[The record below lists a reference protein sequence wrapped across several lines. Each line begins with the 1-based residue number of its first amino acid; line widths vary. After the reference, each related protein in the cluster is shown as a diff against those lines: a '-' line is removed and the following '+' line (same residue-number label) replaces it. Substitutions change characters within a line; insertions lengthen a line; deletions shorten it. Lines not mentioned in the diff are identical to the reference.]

1 MVVVGIVVTIA
12 AINPPKFLQYFIV
25 FAGGGLSTS
34 FLVPMIMTLY
44 WRRSNTP
51 GVLAAMLGGLF
62 VYLSF
67 YLVAFIRVN
76 ELKPLPLLW
85 LDQFVWGVIAS
96 GVIGIVVTLLTS
108 PPAKEKVDQFFPA
121 MES

>member
-1 MVVVGIVVTIA
+1 MTIA

-51 GVLAAMLGGLF
+51 GVLAAMFGGLS

-67 YLVAFIRVN
+67 YLVAFIRVG
-76 ELKPLPLLW
+76 ELKALPLFW
-85 LDQFVWGVIAS
+85 LDQFAWGVIAS
-96 GVIGIVVTLLTS
+96 GAAGIAVTCLTK
-108 PPAKEKVDQFFPA
+108 PPSRENVERFFPT
-121 MES
+121 